1 MNGNN
6 SVSGFLMTFGFSKG
20 FQQVFMK
27 KKRADHLLY
36 EHGHC
41 DSIEQASLLILEGK
55 VRSKADALVRKS
67 SELFDADTVLLVDHG
82 LEYVSRGALKLKNA
96 LLKHAPDLRG
106 RKALDIGAS
115 TGGFTDLMLQCGAEK
130 VYAVDVGKGLLH
142 WKLRTDPRVVCLEGI
157 NARNISRKDV
167 PEKVQVMSMDVSF
180 ISATKIL
187 GAASE
192 LLEEGALAFILVK
205 PQFEAPKE
213 DVPPGGVVTDPEVRK
228 QALEKV
234 CTCAE
239 SLNLILV
246 EAADSPLKGPKGNLE
261 FVALFRKGPSGE
273 SAGKKDE
280 A

>member
-1 MNGNN
+1 MNRNN

-27 KKRADHLLY
+27 KKRADQLLY

-157 NARNISRKDV
+157 NARNISRNDV

-234 CTCAE
+234 CTCAK

-261 FVALFRKGPSGE
+261 FVSLFRKGPSGE